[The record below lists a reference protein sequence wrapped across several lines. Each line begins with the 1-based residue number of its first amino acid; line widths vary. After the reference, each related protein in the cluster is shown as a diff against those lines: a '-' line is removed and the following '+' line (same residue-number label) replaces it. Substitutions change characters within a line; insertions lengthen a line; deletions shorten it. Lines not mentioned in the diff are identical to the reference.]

1 VPRFEPFV
9 AVRYAAGEPLADVT
23 APPYDVLGPA
33 ERDAFAARHPH
44 NIVHVDIPRDA
55 AGRPDY
61 ALAGRLYRRWQDE
74 RVLERDRRPSFTI
87 YRMAFTD
94 AAGRRRTST
103 GVLGGLEVV
112 DAGTGDVLPHERTT
126 PKDRADRLRLTQAT
140 EANLSP
146 IWALS
151 LADGLTALLDGP
163 GEPRGR
169 FVDDAGVEHAVEQVD
184 DPDRVDAISER
195 IGTAVAVI
203 ADGHHRYEVA
213 RAYRDE
219 RRAES
224 GAGPWDLTLA
234 FVVELAEDQLTVE
247 PIHRV
252 LSGLPPGWEERLD
265 DHFVRAPV
273 DTPAGRGTLEAM
285 ATAGSLAVVHAGGA
299 VELLT
304 PRPGAFADVDDLD
317 SARLAHALRDVEHEV
332 RYEASLEGGLAELAA
347 GRAEAV
353 VLVRP
358 VGVPAIQQLA
368 ADRSL
373 MPPKSTFFTPKL
385 RTGLVIRPME
395 A

>member
-1 VPRFEPFV
+1 VPRFEPFA
-9 AVRYAAGEPLADVT
+9 AVRYARTEPLADVT

-33 ERDAFAARHPH
+33 QRAAYAARHRH

-55 AGRPDY
+55 SGAPDY
-61 ALAGRLYRRWQDE
+61 GLAGTLYRQWQDE
-74 RVLERDRRPSFTI
+74 GVLRRDPQPTFTI

-94 AAGRRRTST
+94 AGGRRRTSA

-112 DAGTGDVLPHERTT
+112 DVGAGDVLPHERTT
-126 PKDRADRLRLTQAT
+126 PKDRADRLQLTQAT

-146 IWALS
+146 VWALS
-151 LADGLTALLDGP
+151 LAPGLTEVLRDP
-163 GEPRGR
+163 GESVGR
-169 FVDDAGVEHAVEQVD
+169 FVDDAGVEHVVERVE
-184 DPDRVDAISER
+184 DPVRIDAIRER
-195 IGTAVAVI
+195 VGSAVAVI

-219 RRAES
+219 RRGES

-234 FVVELAEDQLTVE
+234 FVVELAEDQLSVE

-252 LSGLPPGWEERLD
+252 LTGLPAEWEAHVD
-265 DHFVRAPV
+265 AHFVRV
-273 DTPAGRGTLEAM
+273 PAGRAGRATLDAM
-285 ATAGSLAVVHAGGA
+285 AAAGSLALVRGDGA
-299 VELLT
+299 AELLT
-304 PRPGAFADVDDLD
+304 PRAEAFSGVDDLD
-317 SARLAHALRDVEHEV
+317 TARLAHALRDASHDV
-332 RYEASLEGGLAELAA
+332 RYEADLDAALADVAA
-347 GRAEAV
+347 GQADAA

-358 VGVPAIQQLA
+358 VGVAAIQRLA

-385 RTGLVIRPME
+385 RTGLVIRPVN